1 MKVHYTFINFRSTS
15 GEISLWNFKGQ
26 FYAIMLISATIVEKE
41 PFITPVTKM
50 SATVNFDPLH
60 YRLPLN
66 FPKHIGWVLWSCIFR
81 KIMSKQLCFNLYRI
95 FSPFLTIISDKSA
108 TKIVK
113 VEKSENFFRYGR
125 LSNYLSFLDA

>member
-1 MKVHYTFINFRSTS
+1 MS
-15 GEISLWNFKGQ
+15 Q

-41 PFITPVTKM
+41 PFITPMTKM
-50 SATVNFDPLH
+50 SATVNLDPFH

-66 FPKHIGWVLWSCIFR
+66 FYSMLSQSILDECCDRAFFR
-81 KIMSKQLCFNLYRI
+81 KIMSIGF
-95 FSPFLTIISDKSA
+95 FPPFLTIISDKSA

-125 LSNYLSFLDA
+125 LSYYLSFLDA